1 MKNTKI
7 FYNKKNALRDPILIV
22 GLPGIGTVGSL
33 VGEHLRNELKAKK
46 FATLYSPHFLHQ
58 AIMLKNGGV
67 RLVSNRFYVFENKK
81 TGRSILILVGDMQSG
96 SPEGQYEINDK
107 VVRFFKSLGGRTIYT
122 IGGYNI
128 GNQYV
133 HHPRVFGV
141 ATDKETRLQLSKHG
155 IIFGKA
161 AGAIW
166 GSAGLIIAFSKRY
179 KMHGACIMGETGMLE
194 VDANAAKAVLEVLK
208 GVLNLDVNLDNIDK
222 IKNETEK
229 LLKELEG
236 AAAGNTDPSQ
246 ASGGNGG
253 KQHLSYIR

>member
-7 FYNKKNALRDPILIV
+7 YYNKKIALKDPILVV

-33 VGEHLRNELKAKK
+33 VGEHLRNELKAKR

-58 AIMLKNGGV
+58 AIMLKNGSV
-67 RLVSNRFYVFENKK
+67 RLVSNRFYLYENKK
-81 TGRSILILVGDMQSG
+81 TNRSILILVGDMQSG
-96 SPEGQYEINDK
+96 SPEGQYEINEK
-107 VVRFFKSLGGRTIYT
+107 VVRFFKSLGGNTVYT
-122 IGGYNI
+122 VGGYNI

-141 ATDKETRLQLSKHG
+141 ATDKETRDRLSKQN

-166 GSAGLIIAFSKRY
+166 GSAGLIVAFSKRY
-179 KMHGACIMGETGMLE
+179 KIHGACIMGETGMLE

-208 GVLNLDVNLDNIDK
+208 GILDLDVNLDNIEK

-236 AAAGNTDPSQ
+236 AAAGGTEVPTQ
-246 ASGGNGG
+246 GGAVG
-253 KQHLSYIR
+253 KQHFSYIR